1 MSILIFFIMK
11 IEIPLQKINDIT
23 SFYDDLE
30 EIVSMNRHNHRIQE
44 CGFVK
49 EIKDMK
55 SPLKVWNLGKLLK
68 KYKHEHV
75 PNKPLNEELLSRFWL
90 DLLQKGKTISLEAK
104 RYRKNLANQQ
114 MRLNN
119 YHENQIKLL
128 EDETKL
134 LEKEK
139 KVSNKNKINI
149 KKQRWQL
156 RQERK
161 LFRLIHKFDWKQ
173 YEQSVQRAD
182 AVIKH
187 LNSFTNRF
195 KIFLKKYDSY
205 NASYALQS
213 TYTCELTKMLNQTF
227 DDDKEYLLSL
237 RSVRRKSLK
246 ERISAWLYILILGD
260 EKHVAQCYGYKT
272 RKPLVMTLNP
282 IKNEMGQPDY
292 NKMKK
297 LQRIERNRILV
308 PETSD
313 DEIDSLYYKFNLRES
328 LEKMSIPEVSDKAE
342 KLIAEIQSDMLFK

>member
-1 MSILIFFIMK
+1 M
-11 IEIPLQKINDIT
+11 IEVPLQKINDNA
-23 SFYDDLE
+23 SFYDNLE
-30 EIVSMNRHNHRIQE
+30 EIVSISRHNHRIQE
-44 CGFVK
+44 CEFVK
-49 EIKDMK
+49 EIKDME
-55 SPLKVWNLGKLLK
+55 SPLKIWSLGKLLK

-119 YHENQIKLL
+119 YYENQIKLL
-128 EDETKL
+128 EDETRL

-149 KKQRWQL
+149 KKQRCQI

-161 LFRLIHKFDWKQ
+161 LFRLIHQFDWKQ
-173 YEQSVQRAD
+173 YEQSIQRAD
-182 AVIKH
+182 AAIKH
-187 LNSFTNRF
+187 LNSFTNLF
-195 KIFLKKYDSY
+195 KTFLKKYDSF
-205 NASYALQS
+205 NESYALQS
-213 TYTCELTKMLNQTF
+213 PLISKLSKILNQTF

-260 EKHVAQCYGYKT
+260 EKYVAQSYGHKT
-272 RKPLVMTLNP
+272 RKPLVMSLNP
-282 IKNEMGQPDY
+282 IKNEMGQPDW

-313 DEIDSLYYKFNLRES
+313 DEILSLYYKFNLRES

-342 KLIAEIQSDMLFK
+342 KLIAEIPSDMLFK